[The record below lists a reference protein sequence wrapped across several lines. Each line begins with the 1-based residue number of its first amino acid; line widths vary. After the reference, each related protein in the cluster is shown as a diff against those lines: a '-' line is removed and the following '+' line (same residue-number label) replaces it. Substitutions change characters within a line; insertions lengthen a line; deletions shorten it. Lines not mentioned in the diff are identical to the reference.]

1 MTPPTIPTSG
11 IQPGVDTRI
20 GLLLER
26 EDTRAVLDKHLPRLA
41 QIPNLSYLVGVS
53 LVRIAGYAP
62 QMLPVDRLRAIDA
75 DLAQLPPL
83 PLPRGLTVEWA
94 PLPREEVVKAVE
106 RKRPARIPLVMAN
119 WPGEGLYQQYGA
131 RLHELDRFPEDVGI
145 VWLQPIHYRRMG
157 LSWEVKEVG
166 ALDSQAI
173 VDDWAKLDEF
183 IEKLPDPETDPTF
196 EVLRVAAEK
205 TRRQGRYLMFAWWRL
220 FFERPW
226 HIRGMTRLLMD
237 YHLHPEEIHRLND
250 ALCTLYE
257 KYLVRAIRELK
268 PDGFL
273 TSDDLGHQ
281 KQLFMRA
288 ETFRAHLK
296 PYYQRIGDLL
306 RPHGVHWWLHSC
318 GNNTDILGD
327 LAEVGLTVFH
337 PVQKHTMDEVAVA
350 REYGERLVFLA
361 GIDVQHVLQEAD
373 AEGVRQEVRHLID
386 TFDRRDGGLC
396 LAAGNGIVAGTPFE
410 NIEAFLDEALRYGA
424 AHRKR
429 YNQS

>member
-1 MTPPTIPTSG
+1 MPISTGG
-11 IQPGVDTRI
+11 IQPGIDTRI
-20 GLLLER
+20 GLLLEH
-26 EDTRAVLDKHLPRLA
+26 EDARAVLDRHLPRLE
-41 QIPNLSYLVGVS
+41 QVPDLTRLSGVS
-53 LVRIAGYAP
+53 LLRLAAYAP
-62 QMLPVDRLRAIDA
+62 HMLPPDRLRAIDA
-75 DLAQLPPL
+75 DLAQLSPL
-83 PLPRGLTVEWA
+83 PLPGKLKVEWA

-106 RKRPARIPLVMAN
+106 RRRPARIPLVMAN
-119 WPGEGLYQQYGA
+119 WPGEGLYQQYGS

-145 VWLQPIHYRRMG
+145 VWLEPIHYQRMG

-166 ALDSQAI
+166 ALDAQAI

-183 IEKLPDPETDPTF
+183 IEKLPDPETDPAF
-196 EVLRVAAEK
+196 ELLRVAAEAI
-205 TRRQGRYLMFAWWRL
+205 RRQGRYLMFAWWRL

-237 YHLHPEEIHRLND
+237 YYLHPKEIHRLND

-257 KYLVRAIRELK
+257 KYLLRAFRELE

-296 PYYQRIGDLL
+296 PYYRRIGHLL
-306 RPHGVHWWLHSC
+306 RAHGVHWWLHSC

-337 PVQKHTMDEVAVA
+337 PVQKHAMDEVAVA
-350 REYGERLVFLA
+350 REYGDRLVFLA
-361 GIDVQHVLQEAD
+361 GIDVQHVLQEANPD
-373 AEGVRQEVRHLID
+373 GVRQEVRHLID
-386 TFDRRDGGLC
+386 TFDRPEGGLC
-396 LAAGNGIVAGTPFE
+396 LSAGNGIVAGTPFE

-424 AHRKR
+424 AHRAQYGR
-429 YNQS
+429 P